1 MNYNLN
7 QIELLQNI
15 DSILQSPNFNSF
27 QPTPTEQSILDDQQ
41 NQSHHKRIQ
50 FVKSLQPPTPH
61 ILYKYYDS
69 PLNKP
74 TEELIHK
81 AKSNLECILL
91 NNELYL
97 SSHTDFNDPF
107 DVYPHYDLTSTT
119 SKEILDF
126 CTKSVQTTHPTLKGG
141 PLKRKIDELVQSIKI
156 NKNSSLQNF
165 EYAMRI
171 INKKYGIYCLTTDPS
186 NVLMWSHYAHNH
198 QGICLEFDISEYL
211 FLTCRLFEVNYKDN
225 RREVLKPFQE
235 FTTKSFEACLLK
247 KAKSWEY
254 EKEWRLIFSNKCH
267 EKLSIP
273 PALIKKVI
281 LGPKASPETIKYVHE
296 INQERKRN
304 NLPQLSIKR
313 GRLCNQEYKV
323 TF

>member
-7 QIELLQNI
+7 QIE
-15 DSILQSPNFNSF
+15 ILQSLDAILQTPGFNSF
-27 QPTPTEQSILDDQQ
+27 QLTPLEQSILSDAQ

-50 FVKSLQPPTPH
+50 FVKSLQPPTPQ

-107 DVYPHYDLTSTT
+107 DAYPHYDLTNTT
-119 SKEILDF
+119 SREILDY
-126 CTKSVQTTHPTLKGG
+126 CTKSIQTTHPKLKGG
-141 PLKRKIDELVQSIKI
+141 ALKREIDKLVQSIKTH
-156 NKNSSLQNF
+156 KEASLQNF
-165 EYAMRI
+165 VFAMRT
-171 INKKYGIYCLTTDPS
+171 INKNYGIYCLTTDPS

-198 QGICLEFDISEYL
+198 QGICLEFDISEHL
-211 FLTCRLFEVNYKDN
+211 FLTFRLFEVSYKDN
-225 RREVLKPFQE
+225 KREVLKPFQE
-235 FTTKSFEACLLK
+235 FTTKDFEACLLK

-267 EKLSIP
+267 EKLRIP
-273 PALIKKVI
+273 PTLIKKI
-281 LGPKASPETIKYVHE
+281 IIGPKASPETIEYAHE
-296 INQERKRN
+296 INLKRKEHD
-304 NLPQLSIKR
+304 LPQLSIKR
-313 GRLCNQEYKV
+313 GRLCDKEYKV